1 MVPLERRE
9 ISSTPI
15 ARRHRNS
22 FASVRTMGLFGLG
35 GAEIAIVLVAAAF
48 LLGPETL
55 AKMTKEAGKVAS
67 EYKDELE
74 KVPDEFKK
82 GYDEAQIDSKSR
94 KAKPMERLPDEK

>member
-1 MVPLERRE
+1 
-9 ISSTPI
+9 
-15 ARRHRNS
+15 
-22 FASVRTMGLFGLG
+22 MGLFGLG

-82 GYDEAQIDSKSR
+82 GYDETQSDNRAK
-94 KAKPMERLPDEK
+94 KAKQMDPLPKEMEGSESE

>member
-1 MVPLERRE
+1 
-9 ISSTPI
+9 
-15 ARRHRNS
+15 
-22 FASVRTMGLFGLG
+22 MGLFGLG

-74 KVPDEFKK
+74 KVPDKFKK

>member
-1 MVPLERRE
+1 
-9 ISSTPI
+9 
-15 ARRHRNS
+15 
-22 FASVRTMGLFGLG
+22 MGLFGLG

>member
-1 MVPLERRE
+1 MYVTLMNLKQVNDVK
-9 ISSTPI
+9 
-15 ARRHRNS
+15 A
-22 FASVRTMGLFGLG
+22 
-35 GAEIAIVLVAAAF
+35 
-48 LLGPETL
+48 L

>member
-1 MVPLERRE
+1 
-9 ISSTPI
+9 
-15 ARRHRNS
+15 
-22 FASVRTMGLFGLG
+22 MGLFGLG

-82 GYDEAQIDSKSR
+82 GYDEARIDSKSR